1 MRLLH
6 NLGTHLNQVFPIC
19 ELHLS
24 FDGIVLMHHADGAWA
39 RVQSIDLDPDTLE
52 RDMADLHTRVQGLCH
67 GETRVNLVLPAEQ
80 IKFLTLDHDTDMSA
94 DQITGAIEQELEHQT
109 PYSIAELR
117 YDYITLDA
125 KVHVAAVAIETL
137 QEAEEFATAH
147 GFDVVASRGADT
159 LGGFETGAYFGR
171 ADDPAGASVKPVVA
185 DIPDTAITP
194 TSAPTN
200 DPVPA
205 AQTPAATPPRSDP
218 IDSGATVGSA
228 PVTATPSD
236 TDAQTPPAPAKL
248 VAAPI
253 TPPPK
258 ARSDAP
264 PDANAPSKS
273 EAAATL
279 VAQKLAA
286 LSVERAANAPQSA
299 GTIPGKRKPP
309 FAALAAGLAI
319 VVLFGLG
326 WSMMGSDD
334 TADTDTAQPQA
345 EITQTDPVE
354 QISLTDPQTTPDND
368 VAVDSAAIP
377 NATQQQD
384 AEIDATPP
392 QTPPQ
397 TTAQTSDQPTQDAAD
412 QAGAVTYSDQ
422 DVQRIYAATGIWV
435 RGPDRVAPQ
444 WPEPLGDVY
453 IASIDVTIE
462 LQDAVALP
470 SPQSY
475 QTDTGIRTP
484 AVPAPAG
491 TIFELNA
498 LGLVQATTQGALAP
512 EGYTVFLGRPSVTPP
527 ENPQADSEPVLND
540 TRSLLTTNG
549 TPLIDLRPRPRPA
562 LSVLE
567 APAQQ
572 QTDAL
577 ALLRPKTRPDTISAL
592 SEAMAT
598 PAPDSG
604 GLNAVPTP
612 KIRPSTLQT
621 TALSPEEAEGDEA
634 AVTTAAPRI
643 PSNAKVSEEAT
654 IQNALKLNDLNLIG
668 VFGSGS
674 NKRALVR
681 FANGKRQ
688 MVSVGDRLDGG
699 KVAAIG
705 DTELRYVKG
714 GRNVVLKLPRG

>member
-1 MRLLH
+1 M
-6 NLGTHLNQVFPIC
+6 V
-19 ELHLS
+19 
-24 FDGIVLMHHADGAWA
+24 MHHAEGVWS
-39 RVQSIDLDPDTLE
+39 RVFSIDLDPDTIDQ
-52 RDMADLHTRVQGLCH
+52 DMADILARVQDVNSDQ
-67 GETRVNLVLPAEQ
+67 RSVNLVLPSDQ
-80 IKFLTLDHDTDMSA
+80 IKFLTLDHEPDHTK
-94 DQITGAIEQELEHQT
+94 DQITKAIEQALAHET
-109 PYSIAELR
+109 PYAISELR
-117 YDYITLDA
+117 YDYRILDD
-125 KVHVAAVAIETL
+125 KVYVAAVAIETL
-137 QEAEEFATAH
+137 HEAEEFITTH
-147 GFDVVASRGADT
+147 GFDVIGSRAADQT
-159 LGGFETGAYFGR
+159 GGFDNGAYFGC
-171 ADDPAGASVKPVVA
+171 ANDPAGCSIKPVIT
-185 DIPDTAITP
+185 DIPDTAPGPSRTKPDDSDDTGDTDDTAPPIKAPPAAIPATP
-194 TSAPTN
+194 QPTLADPIPSAAPPKLAAPTVVAT
-200 DPVPA
+200 DIET
-205 AQTPAATPPRSDP
+205 QTPA
-218 IDSGATVGSA
+218 
-228 PVTATPSD
+228 
-236 TDAQTPPAPAKL
+236 APAKL
-248 VAAPI
+248 VATPVTKAAAAP
-253 TPPPK
+253 
-258 ARSDAP
+258 
-264 PDANAPSKS
+264 NAPSKS
-273 EAAATL
+273 EAAATA

-286 LSVERAANAPQSA
+286 LSVERAAKTPPAAGAKPAKDKQS
-299 GTIPGKRKPP
+299 
-309 FAALAAGLAI
+309 FVALAAGVAVIFL
-319 VVLFGLG
+319 LGLG
-326 WSMMGSDD
+326 WWMTGSTD
-334 TADTDTAQPQA
+334 APDTDTAQGDA
-345 EITQTDPVE
+345 TQTDATQTDTAQVDINQPD
-354 QISLTDPQTTPDND
+354 QIDQTSRDAPPIAPDTDVAAISDPAAQPDNAGD
-368 VAVDSAAIP
+368 LLGAG
-377 NATQQQD
+377 
-384 AEIDATPP
+384 TPP
-392 QTPPQ
+392 QTQAEATEQ
-397 TTAQTSDQPTQDAAD
+397 TNTLS
-412 QAGAVTYSDQ
+412 YSDQ

-435 RGPDRVAPQ
+435 RGPDREPAK

-453 IASIDVTIE
+453 IASIDRGIE

-470 SPQSY
+470 SPQTY
-475 QTDTGIRTP
+475 QTDIGIRAP
-484 AVPAPAG
+484 ASPPPAG

-498 LGLVQATTQGALAP
+498 LGLVQATAQGALAP

-527 ENPQADSEPVLND
+527 ENPQADIEPVLND

-598 PAPDSG
+598 PPADS

-621 TALSPEEAEGDEA
+621 AALSPEEAEGEEA
-634 AVTTAAPRI
+634 VVKSTAPRI

-674 NKRALVR
+674 SKRALVR